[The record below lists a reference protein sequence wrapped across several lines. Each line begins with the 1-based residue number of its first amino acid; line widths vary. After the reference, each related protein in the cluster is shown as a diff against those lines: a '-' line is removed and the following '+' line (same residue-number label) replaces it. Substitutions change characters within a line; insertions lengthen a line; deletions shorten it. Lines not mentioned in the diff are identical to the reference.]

1 MLKRFILGFAVGM
14 GAMYYYLHHG
24 EEVAQDAK
32 QWGSKAAS
40 EYRGDKDRKLADEVL
55 NTQKRR

>member
-14 GAMYYYLHHG
+14 GLMYYYLHHG

-40 EYRGDKDRKLADEVL
+40 EYRGDKQRKLADEVL
-55 NTQKRR
+55 NSQRPR

>member
-14 GAMYYYLHHG
+14 GLMYYYLHHG

-32 QWGSKAAS
+32 QWGTKAAS
-40 EYRGDKDRKLADEVL
+40 QYRGDKDRKLADDIL
-55 NTQKRR
+55 DSHKRQ